1 MSRTAQQY
9 KHETDCLKRYFAGG
23 DSPVLKYISVV
34 EEYVGQLQKVSLEAI
49 LDEIEYNR
57 LFQSTLC
64 LVGETYRPDQFLSVW
79 GEKYIRIFSVEF
91 MAYMAERRGKLIRK
105 LTWEEVCDLDY
116 KYDVWRIRWLCENHF
131 YGDSLDY
138 AIKNISLKT
147 LWGIA

>member
-1 MSRTAQQY
+1 MSRTAQLY
-9 KHETDCLKRYFAGG
+9 KHETKSLKRYFDGG
-23 DSPVLKYISVV
+23 NSPVLKYIETV
-34 EEYVGQLQKVSLEAI
+34 EQYVGELRKVSLEEL

-91 MAYMAERRGKLIRK
+91 MAYMAEKRGKLTRK
-105 LTWEEVCDLDY
+105 LTWSELCDLDY
-116 KYDVWRIRWLCENHF
+116 KYEVWRIRWLCENHF
-131 YGDSLDY
+131 CGDSLEY
-138 AIKNISLKT
+138 AMKNISLKT